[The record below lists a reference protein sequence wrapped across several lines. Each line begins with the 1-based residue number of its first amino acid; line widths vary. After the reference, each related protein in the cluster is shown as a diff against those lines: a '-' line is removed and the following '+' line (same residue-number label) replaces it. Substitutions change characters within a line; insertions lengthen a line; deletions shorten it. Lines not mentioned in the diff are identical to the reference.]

1 MHTNARVDVLRTTG
15 VVVVKVW
22 FIPSQ
27 VDSSKWNFE
36 YMTGLFMSNF
46 PVWQIMHQFIANKT
60 QNISE
65 CKQEFGN
72 QTSQNENKN

>member
-15 VVVVKVW
+15 VVGVKVW

-27 VDSSKWNFE
+27 VDSSKGNFE
-36 YMTGLFMSNF
+36 YMTRLFMSNF

-60 QNISE
+60 YLSAL
-65 CKQEFGN
+65 KWV
-72 QTSQNENKN
+72 SM